1 MPVSQEAG
9 TGGVVLLP
17 AVLPASSPAGPTKGS
32 SSSSR
37 RTQEDDSA
45 VDYRFRD
52 GGSSSGGSKGQS
64 AYDYYFR
71 VQRYTQ
77 LELPGG
83 EGSVFLGAI
92 LRLC

>member
-1 MPVSQEAG
+1 
-9 TGGVVLLP
+9 
-17 AVLPASSPAGPTKGS
+17 
-32 SSSSR
+32 
-37 RTQEDDSA
+37 